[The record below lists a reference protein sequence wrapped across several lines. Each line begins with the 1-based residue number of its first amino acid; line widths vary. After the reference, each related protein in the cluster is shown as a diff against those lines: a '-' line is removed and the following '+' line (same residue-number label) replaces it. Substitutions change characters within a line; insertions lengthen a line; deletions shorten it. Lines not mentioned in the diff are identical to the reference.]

1 MEVLALRKK
10 EVQAAMVEAHR
21 HARSHEPGKTS
32 TSSRHP
38 QDRSGYGAG
47 VKRLLKL
54 LLLVGVVAAVAQL
67 LRRRPAPP
75 SASPTA
81 PPEPVAAPRPAA
93 PTEPWVEPATG
104 GTCPP
109 GYPVKAKLSTKIFHV
124 QGGALYERTT
134 PDRCYASPVAAEAD
148 GLRPSKR

>member
-1 MEVLALRKK
+1 VP
-10 EVQAAMVEAHR
+10 V
-21 HARSHEPGKTS
+21 
-32 TSSRHP
+32 
-38 QDRSGYGAG
+38 

-54 LLLVGVVAAVAQL
+54 LVVVGLLALIAEL

-81 PPEPVAAPRPAA
+81 PPTPATPHVPV
-93 PTEPWVEPATG
+93 PTQPWVAPEADG
-104 GTCPP
+104 SCPP
-109 GYPVKAKLSTKIFHV
+109 SYPIKAKLSSRIFHV
-124 QGGALYERTT
+124 PGGALYDRTV